1 MARILDFSELER
13 AVRLAVQYLKT
24 EGVIIG
30 NWHIERIP
38 GRGDTI
44 LLVNSDGSIQK
55 VFLIRDNVDQT
66 AADIMLILLR
76 WHSKLSISN
85 HGAFL

>member
-13 AVRLAVQYLKT
+13 AVRLAVQYLKMK
-24 EGVIIG
+24 GVIIG
-30 NWHIERIP
+30 DWHIERIP
-38 GRGDTI
+38 GREDTI

-55 VFLIRDNVDQT
+55 VFLIRDNVGQT
-66 AADIMLILLR
+66 AADIVLILLR

-85 HGAFL
+85 HGTYL

>member
-24 EGVIIG
+24 KGVSIG
-30 NWHIERIP
+30 DWHIDRIP
-38 GRGDTI
+38 GRGDTL

-55 VFLIRDNVDQT
+55 VFLIRDNVEQT
-66 AADIMLILLR
+66 AADIVLILLR
-76 WHSKLSISN
+76 WHSKRSISN
-85 HGAFL
+85 HGTSL

>member
-1 MARILDFSELER
+1 MTRILAFSELER

-24 EGVIIG
+24 EGIIIG
-30 NWHIERIP
+30 DWHIERIP
-38 GRGDTI
+38 GRGDTL
-44 LLVNSDGSIQK
+44 LLVHSDGSIQK
-55 VFLIRDNVDQT
+55 VFLIRDNVNQT

-85 HGAFL
+85 HGTSL

>member
-13 AVRLAVQYLKT
+13 AVQLAVQYLET
-24 EGVIIG
+24 EGIIIG
-30 NWHIERIP
+30 DWHIERIP
-38 GRGDTI
+38 GRWDTL
-44 LLVNSDGSIQK
+44 LLVHSDGSIQK
-55 VFLIRDNVDQT
+55 VFLIRDNVSQT

-85 HGAFL
+85 HGTYL